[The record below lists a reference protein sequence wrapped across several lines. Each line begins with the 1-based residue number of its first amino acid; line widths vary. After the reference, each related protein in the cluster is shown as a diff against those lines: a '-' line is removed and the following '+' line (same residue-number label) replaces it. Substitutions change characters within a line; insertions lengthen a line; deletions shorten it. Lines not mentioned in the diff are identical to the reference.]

1 MERRRLTQKAEGD
14 AKEESTAQSI
24 TSALSTNYANNES
37 STPPKTDRLAVSL
50 VETPYVDKT
59 KWVIKLSSRSLSDV
73 EEKGINFA
81 VTPTNIPA
89 TEIIAKVE
97 RAVRQLDA
105 EQPDNVRRAANGILQ
120 QAEAPEP
127 NITKEMRNALKA

>member
-1 MERRRLTQKAEGD
+1 M
-14 AKEESTAQSI
+14 
-24 TSALSTNYANNES
+24 
-37 STPPKTDRLAVSL
+37 SL

-59 KWVIKLSSRSLSDV
+59 NWVIKLSSRSLSDV
-73 EEKGINFA
+73 EEKGINFV
-81 VTPTNIPA
+81 VTPTNISA

-127 NITKEMRNALKA
+127 NITKEMRNALKT